1 MKTKIGVAVLAAIC
15 VGLVVA
21 LVVTR
26 NQGDDQQKKD
36 SAIISQFSNDLTTAY
51 LNLDDYRQVNLVLS
65 NKLDASQQETLAVSN
80 NLVQISG
87 TLTETK
93 TSLSDAQVQI
103 TNLDARVAD
112 LEAQNQ
118 ALDKRASDLTNTIAS
133 LDSEIVLAQM
143 KLLQSQTNN
152 TFLEDELKRQIAE
165 KAELQR
171 KFDDLATVR
180 VQVKKL
186 RDDAITARRLEWM
199 REGIDP
205 AKIMKGGE
213 IMMQHTEP
221 PTNAA
226 PGSATPDV
234 TPNPK
239 TKIDNERIPPPL
251 GPNFNLNVEVG
262 SDGSV
267 HVIPALPGTPAA
279 TNPPAR

>member
-26 NQGDDQQKKD
+26 NQGDDQHKKD
-36 SAIISQFSNDLTTAY
+36 SDTILQFSNELTVAY
-51 LNLDDYRQVNLVLS
+51 TNLDDYRQVNLVLS
-65 NKLDASQQETLAVSN
+65 NNLAASQQETLAVSN
-80 NLVQISG
+80 NLVEISN

-93 TSLSDAQVQI
+93 VSLTGAQVQI

-118 ALDKRASDLTNTIAS
+118 ALDQRASDLTNTINGLSAQIT
-133 LDSEIVLAQM
+133 ETQM
-143 KLLQSQTNN
+143 KLVTSETNN
-152 TFLEDELKRQIAE
+152 AFLGEELKRQVAE
-165 KAELQR
+165 KAEWER
-171 KFDDLATVR
+171 KFNDLSTVR

-186 RDDAITARRLEWM
+186 RDDAITAQHLEWM

-205 AKIMKGGE
+205 TKIMKGGE
-213 IMMQHTEP
+213 IMMQHTAPATNAPPKEP
-221 PTNAA
+221 PAA
-226 PGSATPDV
+226 V
-234 TPNPK
+234 TNPK
-239 TKIDNERIPPPL
+239 TQTDNDRIPPPL

-267 HVIPALPGTPAA
+267 HVIPALPASPAA